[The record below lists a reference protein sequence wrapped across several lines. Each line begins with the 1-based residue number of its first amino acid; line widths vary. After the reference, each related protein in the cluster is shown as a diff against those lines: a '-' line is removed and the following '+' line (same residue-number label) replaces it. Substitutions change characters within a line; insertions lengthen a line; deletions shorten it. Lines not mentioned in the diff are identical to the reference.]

1 MSISRIKNNRYF
13 YLLIFSGPV
22 IIFQGALV
30 CKLHSLT
37 NYDKNFTL
45 IIFLQALVT
54 AIFSSYLLRSAI
66 LKILDKDLVTAKSV
80 TKKNDYKT
88 IKISFLYYLFATI
101 LIYIA
106 SHKGILDY
114 KSYLNHWT
122 LINQGLDPWIG
133 TNNVYLP
140 IHNMFAPLSLLN
152 NYIPKNKD

>member
-1 MSISRIKNNRYF
+1 MSISRIKNDIYF

-37 NYDKNFTL
+37 NYDENFTL
-45 IIFLQALVT
+45 IILLQALFT

-88 IKISFLYYLFATI
+88 IKISLIPLNKRSKVPYFEYPYFLCL
-101 LIYIA
+101 
-106 SHKGILDY
+106 
-114 KSYLNHWT
+114 
-122 LINQGLDPWIG
+122 
-133 TNNVYLP
+133 
-140 IHNMFAPLSLLN
+140 
-152 NYIPKNKD
+152 